1 MYKEAKK
8 HKYNFKCRNCEN
20 EDEAPKIVIKNKD
33 LNGKNV
39 ELTDEILLLN
49 IGTHNFIGNIS
60 ATDLESLDDGKWVTD
75 NIISLVFKNIQR
87 DVDGCKITFVDP
99 GVAQIF

>member
-1 MYKEAKK
+1 MRAGWA
-8 HKYNFKCRNCEN
+8 CT
-20 EDEAPKIVIKNKD
+20 KNKD
-33 LNGKNV
+33 LNEKNV
-39 ELTDEILLLN
+39 EELTDEILLSN

-75 NIISLVFKNIQR
+75 NIISLIFENIQR